1 MRKYCLLSLFFC
13 ILNVGYADT
22 PAGFLWYNVP
32 APERVVKPGVLFH
45 HLSYTDRDAVLR
57 FYTMEALHKVRF
69 THQVEDER
77 VFLAL
82 QDYWLREATHHA
94 RLNQETLLKY
104 PEYDFS
110 VTHPTSHLGTQITSR
125 VLADTH
131 HKKLKNL
138 AKQSGFIFFYRG
150 ENPYDQQ
157 QIPIIQDVCR
167 QFDFTLMP
175 VSVDGR
181 HAKELPGSRLDAG
194 HARALGVHHFPALM
208 LVNPKTE
215 HVKPIAYG
223 FTTQDVIKQR
233 LLM

>member
-1 MRKYCLLSLFFC
+1 MLNYLGMLLFFLVSTC
-13 ILNVGYADT
+13 GYADA

-32 APERVVKPGVLFH
+32 KPERAVHSGTPFH

-82 QDYWLREATHHA
+82 QDYWLREAASHA
-94 RLNQETLLKY
+94 RLNQAALLKY

-110 VTHPTSHLGTQITSR
+110 VTHPTSHLGSQITSR
-125 VLADTH
+125 VLAETH

-138 AKQSGFIFFYRG
+138 AKQSGFLFFYRG
-150 ENPYDQQ
+150 DNPYDQQ

-181 HAKELPGSRLDAG
+181 HASELPGSRLDAG

-208 LVNPKTE
+208 LVNPRTE